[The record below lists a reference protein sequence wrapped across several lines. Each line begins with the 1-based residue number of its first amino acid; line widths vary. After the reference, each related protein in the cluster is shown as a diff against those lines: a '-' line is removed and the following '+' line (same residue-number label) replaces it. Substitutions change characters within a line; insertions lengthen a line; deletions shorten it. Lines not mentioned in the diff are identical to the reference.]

1 VNIQTIGVVV
11 HPASDAAQRAYEEI
25 IGLASSVGLR
35 VVDATLGASADL
47 IVSLGGDGTMLRAA
61 REAVKRGI
69 PLIGVNLGRMG
80 FLASAEAGN
89 LKAAVEALQSGDYT
103 IELRMMLDGAATI
116 QGEPLASATALN
128 EVVIEKPTP
137 SKVVD
142 VEVLVGDEEVARY
155 TADGFIIATST
166 GSTAYSL
173 SAGGPVVEPELNVMV
188 LTPVCPHSIRWRSVV
203 VAPTRPVTVRL
214 VDGGG
219 ALSADGRHVVQL
231 PPAAA
236 VTVQPHKEPLRLV
249 RLAGDGGFFL
259 RFQSRFGP
267 GSYHPV

>member
-1 VNIQTIGVVV
+1 VKVGIIGVVV
-11 HPASDAAQRAYEEI
+11 HPTSEAAERAYEEI
-25 IGLASSVGLR
+25 VELASSVGVQ
-35 VVDATLGASADL
+35 VVDATLGGPADL
-47 IVSLGGDGTMLRAA
+47 ILSLGGDGTMLRAA
-61 REAVKRGI
+61 REAVRRGI
-69 PLIGVNLGRMG
+69 PLLGVNLGRMG

-89 LKAAVEALQSGDYT
+89 LKAAIEAIELGDYT
-103 IELRMMLDGAATI
+103 IEFRMMLDGAVTI
-116 QGEPLASATALN
+116 GGEPLAAATALN
-128 EVVIEKPTP
+128 EIVVEKPTP

-142 VEVLVGDEEVARY
+142 VEVFVGDEEVARY

-203 VAPTRPVTVRL
+203 VGPTRPVTVRL

>member
-1 VNIQTIGVVV
+1 MNVQTIGVVV
-11 HPASDAAQRAYEEI
+11 HPTSDAAQRAYEEI
-25 IGLASSVGLR
+25 VELASSVGLH
-35 VVDATLGASADL
+35 VVDATLGPPADL
-47 IVSLGGDGTMLRAA
+47 ILSLGGDGTMLRAA
-61 REAVKRGI
+61 REAARRGI
-69 PLIGVNLGRMG
+69 PLLGVNLGRMG
-80 FLASAEAGN
+80 FLASAEVGN
-89 LKAAVEALQSGDYT
+89 LKAAVEAIELGDYT
-103 IELRMMLDGAATI
+103 IESRMMLDGAATVG
-116 QGEPLASATALN
+116 GEPLATATALN
-128 EVVIEKPTP
+128 EIVVEKPTP

-142 VEVLVGDEEVARY
+142 VEVFVGDEEVARY

-214 VDGGG
+214 VEGGG
-219 ALSADGRHVVQL
+219 ALSADGQHVVQL

-236 VTVQPHKEPLRLV
+236 VAVQPHREPLQLV
-249 RLAGDGGFFL
+249 RLGRDGFFV

-267 GSYHPV
+267 GSYRPT